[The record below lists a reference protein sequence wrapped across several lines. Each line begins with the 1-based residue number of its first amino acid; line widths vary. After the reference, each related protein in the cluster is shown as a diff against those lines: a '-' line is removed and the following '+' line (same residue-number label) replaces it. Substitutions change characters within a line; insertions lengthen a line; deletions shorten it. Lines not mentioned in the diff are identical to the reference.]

1 MKNDTKIMDFI
12 GIKINTYIRK
22 NIWRF
27 LSIKSFNHILIL
39 ASIFFLLH
47 EYRVGSPRVDHTN
60 FPGLRDLGTY
70 MQAGNSVLN
79 GQNPYANPV
88 LRIGAWGALPFG
100 VFSFIHNVQFSVLF
114 FQILNLLGVFLS
126 VRYFT
131 NFYKAAFSPVF
142 LLLIWSSGFREL
154 LVNCQITGIILG
166 LTTIGIICLRR
177 NKPLFD
183 LYGAICISLAVD
195 MKPHLVM
202 VLMIVLFIEIKRL
215 RPVLLTLGT
224 SIITHLGIDLYIK
237 QNTTFEWVSRLIG
250 LRNSANDSSLGDTQT
265 FWRILQLNR
274 YVDNGTAI
282 FSTLLVVIFTFL
294 AIYCARQSYFFK
306 SYAYAALV
314 PAYFIYFHS
323 YDLLFISIFGL
334 IVLQK
339 SRHFLL
345 GTLILSL
352 VIIPERI
359 DDLQNIGLVLFL
371 TILFWAPIVNQ
382 NRINFSKPV
391 FFGFLLSALLH
402 LINIRFLTPGYIH
415 MVVLSLII
423 VLFSIIISRFNI
435 HEN

>member
-1 MKNDTKIMDFI
+1 
-12 GIKINTYIRK
+12 
-22 NIWRF
+22 
-27 LSIKSFNHILIL
+27 
-39 ASIFFLLH
+39 
-47 EYRVGSPRVDHTN
+47 
-60 FPGLRDLGTY
+60 
-70 MQAGNSVLN
+70 
-79 GQNPYANPV
+79 
-88 LRIGAWGALPFG
+88 
-100 VFSFIHNVQFSVLF
+100 
-114 FQILNLLGVFLS
+114 
-126 VRYFT
+126 
-131 NFYKAAFSPVF
+131 
-142 LLLIWSSGFREL
+142 
-154 LVNCQITGIILG
+154 
-166 LTTIGIICLRR
+166 
-177 NKPLFD
+177 
-183 LYGAICISLAVD
+183 